1 MRTFNIKCCF
11 VIEVAVMREEKRLN
25 MECASGIIAQGI
37 NLAKVLEPIEWFFAS
52 ILVTC
57 LCSIITEYRYGMHI
71 YKNECLNRG
80 KKLLGIVCKNL
91 LMCLLGNFI
100 WCKQDLGI
108 KIA

>member
-52 ILVTC
+52 IFVHAYALSLQNTDMECIYIKMNV
-57 LCSIITEYRYGMHI
+57 SIVG
-71 YKNECLNRG
+71 KNY
-80 KKLLGIVCKNL
+80 
-91 LMCLLGNFI
+91 
-100 WCKQDLGI
+100 
-108 KIA
+108 